1 MLMTSK
7 YIKTLNMFSGLVQ
20 NVAILTLVSLIIY
33 TVLMQTTITLS
44 PVCLDTSVPHK
55 YLLNIKANNLTKHTS
70 YIDAKTTPF
79 TFISLTHKCRLTYH
93 RPAQEVLCYM
103 RLCFPPAYDTVYV
116 WMYVWDGTTPDNL
129 LKRSYLY
136 IVIIMWCHHPVFSN
150 LTLLHL
156 LNKEIIDKIQYD
168 WMGKCKPDV
177 QGITI
182 NWNVSGLSL
191 PESFSISINS

>member
-1 MLMTSK
+1 MCIHLSGNNEPSFELYVKDTIQDIRCLKSRLLKMTSLLAER
-7 YIKTLNMFSGLVQ
+7 IWCGNELNAWCKNYSIHFHKFNTQ
-20 NVAILTLVSLIIY
+20 N
-33 TVLMQTTITLS
+33 
-44 PVCLDTSVPHK
+44 
-55 YLLNIKANNLTKHTS
+55 
-70 YIDAKTTPF
+70 
-79 TFISLTHKCRLTYH
+79 CRLTYH

-103 RLCFPPAYDTVYV
+103 RLCFPQAYDTVYV

-129 LKRSYLY
+129 LTRSYLY
-136 IVIIMWCHHPVFSN
+136 TVIIMWCHHPVFSN

-156 LNKEIIDKIQYD
+156 LNKEIIDKIQYC